1 MNFLEYGGTMN
12 TYQIEEEITTGWHE
26 VHSGLTK
33 DEAKVKLDS
42 MIAEGHNPNR
52 LRVRT
57 LLTE

>member
-1 MNFLEYGGTMN
+1 MN

-52 LRVRT
+52 LRVRA
-57 LLTE
+57 LLNE

>member
-1 MNFLEYGGTMN
+1 MN
-12 TYQIEEEITTGWHE
+12 TYRIEEEITTGWHE

-33 DEAKVKLDS
+33 DEAKEKLDS

-57 LLTE
+57 LLNG